1 MPVRAAL
8 KEAWVSPRSH
18 SGGLKVAIVYPN
30 SYRVGMSNL
39 GYQVILRAFLEDPR
53 FDARRVFWDGNS
65 LDFPDGGRFLDDFDA
80 VALSVSYQPDMV
92 HLPRLLETGRV
103 EHPGTPGSSDPIAR
117 PLLIGGGIALTI
129 NPETSSH
136 IFDLVVLGDA
146 EPVLPALLEG
156 LAAGATREHFLAR
169 MGEVPGVYIP
179 SAYEHSAITG
189 TSFLLPVPG
198 PGSPSTIR
206 AAVKADLSTD
216 PARPA
221 VLSSD
226 SEFGNLYLLE
236 ISRGC
241 AAGCYFCAA
250 GSVCGH
256 VRFLPMNAF
265 TREAEL
271 GLRYR
276 KTIGL
281 VGTAVSY
288 HPHLAEMAAWLL
300 DRGGSFSPSSI
311 RAERVTPQLADLLV
325 KAKHR
330 TVSLAP
336 EAGTESLRKS
346 IGKELS
352 DDRFLEKADILLEAG
367 ISNLKL
373 YFMVGLPAESKSDIA
388 GIIDL
393 VTKLKERML
402 FWGRPRGKVGTLTV
416 SVNPFVPKPR
426 TAFERVPIAGE
437 SVLKERMQV
446 IRAALNPVANITVQT
461 GSVRGAYLDALL
473 SLGDR
478 SVADVLDKL
487 PAGGVSLKRL
497 AKILPAT
504 EQILFGRDSG
514 ELPWGFIK

>member
-1 MPVRAAL
+1 MPLKAAL
-8 KEAWVSPRSH
+8 KEAWVSPRPH

-80 VALSVSYQPDMV
+80 IALSVSYQPDMV

-103 EHPGTPGSSDPIAR
+103 WPLGTPGLLAR

-146 EPVLPALLEG
+146 EPVLPALMEG
-156 LAAGATREHFLAR
+156 LASSTAREIFLAR

-198 PGSPSTIR
+198 PDSPSTIR
-206 AAVKADLSTD
+206 AAVKADLSAD

-256 VRFLPMNAF
+256 VRFLPMEAF

-276 KTIGL
+276 KTIGM

-288 HPHLAEMAAWLL
+288 HPHLVEMAVYLL

-336 EAGTESLRKS
+336 EAGTGSLRKS

-367 ISNLKL
+367 ISSLKL
-373 YFMVGLPAESKSDIA
+373 YFMVGLPGESNSDIA
-388 GIIDL
+388 GIVDL
-393 VTKLKERML
+393 VMKLKEKML

-437 SVLKERMQV
+437 SVLKERMRV
-446 IRAALNPVANITVQT
+446 IRAALSPVANITVQT

-497 AKILPAT
+497 TKILPAT